1 MAHESKSWFSAAWPV
16 FVVVFAGTIGAG
28 ILALPIVMAPFGPIW
43 GVAIMLV
50 LGLLLSITIGIF
62 GGALAR
68 SASIYSGQT
77 QMAVLIKGKLGP
89 VAANFASGSSIAL
102 IALLIPI
109 YLVGFADTFS
119 GLINLPRWLIALVV
133 GIPATVFAAANF
145 RTILVR
151 LAIVTVPVTLISIFL
166 LIFLLGI
173 EVKSDLVFS
182 GLDQGASLPAA
193 LALTLGVSFT
203 TLFGHYS
210 LSGNAPSSLK
220 ADPTGRGLIRGA
232 VAAILLGTFVNAAWI
247 FVALGS
253 VPGSEWSSS
262 KGTGAALAVEAG
274 GTSAEVL
281 MAIFVLFAMG
291 AQILLFSFTLRY
303 LVLERLPRFE
313 SFRVDLV
320 GGRVMEAQ
328 LNDPNALPVFLS
340 IALNAKGEVV
350 ARVRQGR
357 TSATELIQDQGW
369 NSTGL
374 VAQVA
379 TPSKKRWLAVDVE
392 HLATG
397 IALNI
402 ETTVPV
408 AVVSQPVRGVFEV
421 LESSDSDREIIRTL
435 ARQPVH
441 SSEIAAVFRDRV
453 NVGEELES
461 LEANG
466 LVELDQDGNWRV
478 TFGRRSSAG
487 SIAESLLEA
496 PVGETEPRLKASIFS
511 SPKVHTMITVAM
523 LSLCV
528 GVSLLMLVSPLSFS
542 DLISF
547 VGVLSIVYLAG
558 VLNTMLGISSR
569 RTAERVIAKP
579 VIAIPAS
586 VIWVLTVVLFLVGP
600 FIMVFSQDFIGRAA
614 GAVATIAGSWAIY
627 SAFRRGSFR
636 SESTLN
642 VQIAYDGS
650 INVEALH
657 GGKQQPVQTTSTL
670 PTSGRKFVIELPN
683 GLPSPTYL
691 VTMSGSAQAGMLG
704 PCVVASGSNPLS
716 VESRPVDIGEKL
728 TYENTGQPL
737 TFTWTVH

>member
-1 MAHESKSWFSAAWPV
+1 
-16 FVVVFAGTIGAG
+16 
-28 ILALPIVMAPFGPIW
+28 
-43 GVAIMLV
+43 V
-50 LGLLLSITIGIF
+50 LS
-62 GGALAR
+62 
-68 SASIYSGQT
+68 
-77 QMAVLIKGKLGP
+77 
-89 VAANFASGSSIAL
+89 
-102 IALLIPI
+102 
-109 YLVGFADTFS
+109 
-119 GLINLPRWLIALVV
+119 
-133 GIPATVFAAANF
+133 
-145 RTILVR
+145 
-151 LAIVTVPVTLISIFL
+151 
-166 LIFLLGI
+166 
-173 EVKSDLVFS
+173 
-182 GLDQGASLPAA
+182 
-193 LALTLGVSFT
+193 
-203 TLFGHYS
+203 H
-210 LSGNAPSSLK
+210 
-220 ADPTGRGLIRGA
+220 
-232 VAAILLGTFVNAAWI
+232 AILLGTFVNAAWI

-291 AQILLFSFTLRY
+291 AQFLLFSFTLRY

-496 PVGETEPRLKASIFS
+496 PVGET
-511 SPKVHTMITVAM
+511 
-523 LSLCV
+523 
-528 GVSLLMLVSPLSFS
+528 
-542 DLISF
+542 DL
-547 VGVLSIVYLAG
+547 
-558 VLNTMLGISSR
+558 
-569 RTAERVIAKP
+569 
-579 VIAIPAS
+579 
-586 VIWVLTVVLFLVGP
+586 
-600 FIMVFSQDFIGRAA
+600 D
-614 GAVATIAGSWAIY
+614 
-627 SAFRRGSFR
+627 
-636 SESTLN
+636 
-642 VQIAYDGS
+642 
-650 INVEALH
+650 
-657 GGKQQPVQTTSTL
+657 
-670 PTSGRKFVIELPN
+670 
-683 GLPSPTYL
+683 
-691 VTMSGSAQAGMLG
+691 
-704 PCVVASGSNPLS
+704 
-716 VESRPVDIGEKL
+716 
-728 TYENTGQPL
+728 
-737 TFTWTVH
+737 